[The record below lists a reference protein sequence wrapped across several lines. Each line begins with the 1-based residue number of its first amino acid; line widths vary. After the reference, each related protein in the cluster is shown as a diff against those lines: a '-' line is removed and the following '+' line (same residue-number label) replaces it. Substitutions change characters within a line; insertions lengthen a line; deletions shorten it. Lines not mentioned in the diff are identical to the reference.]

1 MLVCL
6 FLVFHLFVSL
16 PLVWGV
22 QPVLVLQL
30 DWSSFVP
37 WSEKH
42 KYVIALVYCPLTL
55 RYLVL
60 HTDIEIQMC
69 HCYCAVH
76 WHWDTKTLLLCLMTL
91 RHWNT
96 DVSLLLCSRLTLR
109 HWRALLCP
117 VTLKTGSWWHAFLYW
132 WPWQWQ
138 WYWFYCSSWWIIHGC
153 ELMMAFYT
161 STYVFLHETENINE
175 CKQKTVGTMVSYQW
189 LLLYSV
195 AAWSK
200 MPKMRKMHDSR

>member
-1 MLVCL
+1 MSSKVFLRMNICISQDEHFYFSGWTAGARGVQPVQVIWQYLAIFFGGAIRLIACFVVCDCL
-6 FLVFHLFVSL
+6 FVFGFHLFVSL

-55 RYLVL
+55 RYFVL
-60 HTDIEIQMC
+60 QTDIEIQMC

-117 VTLKTGSWWHAFLYW
+117 VTLKTGSW
-132 WPWQWQ
+132 
-138 WYWFYCSSWWIIHGC
+138 
-153 ELMMAFYT
+153 
-161 STYVFLHETENINE
+161 
-175 CKQKTVGTMVSYQW
+175 
-189 LLLYSV
+189 
-195 AAWSK
+195 
-200 MPKMRKMHDSR
+200 